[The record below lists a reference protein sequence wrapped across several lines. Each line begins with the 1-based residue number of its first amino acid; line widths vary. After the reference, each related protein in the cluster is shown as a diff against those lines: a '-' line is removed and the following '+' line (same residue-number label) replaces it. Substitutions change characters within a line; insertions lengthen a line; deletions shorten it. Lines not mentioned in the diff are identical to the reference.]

1 MIESKIIDLLD
12 FGDSIQKIEPYKK
25 PYLELYFRFFRT
37 LLKHNS
43 FPIIIYIILIIISFI
58 QILSLSSII
67 LSHKNDIILEILF
80 YLKNIVLLS
89 EIITSGKIFFIFFIC
104 ILILILLDIIL
115 LIIILFTMKVFEF
128 PNLIFI
134 INLIN
139 IIIFY
144 YLIGPIVDI
153 CLMTFW
159 CENGIHKFFYVKCYF
174 NKTHYN
180 YLIISILLLLLYII
194 VSFFF
199 SKYCNEIGYITIN
212 KKEKL
217 TRISNNYEIFCLFS
231 KILIFIFYYIIKA
244 KNDSKIIKLLYQ
256 ASIFFISLIMSIYS
270 YKYVY
275 YNNKIINYIN
285 YFGWS
290 FCSWFSFVSFFKIL
304 FLKNITSFIIIG
316 WIIIFIILYKAFKMK
331 EFILLT
337 EFKIFKITNVK
348 SIETFKN
355 NVLEILSN
363 KNEIKSKILLHGIL
377 KNFEEYHTNKN
388 PEINYLYQ
396 KILNDKYLN
405 HKYSKI
411 DELPLL
417 SIIYILY
424 SIQMD
429 KLSNKDEIIL
439 HMCYFLI
446 NKFSNWAFAIFLAS
460 TIKKSNHMNLYYKYL
475 LTEEIK
481 DSIICK
487 LNRNS
492 NKDSIKYIQI
502 GSVIVY
508 YLYID
513 LFKLK
518 IYDAICNQIDYFE
531 ELKDNN
537 SKEKKI
543 DTFLKNGN
551 CILKKKNEIKM
562 IWGKLIT
569 LNPFSDETF
578 KDYSIYLDSILQDEI
593 LSKEESKKYML
604 LKNNKIEEKLNIYH
618 SMFLFDKSSV
628 IIADGHYSNG
638 KIIYAS
644 PNFPMLFTYNLKE
657 ILNINIEDLL
667 PNVIQPFHKELIE
680 DAIKYSNLNFIFKKQ
695 INSLLKNK
703 NGGLFNIKLF
713 VKPIPNLNY
722 GLTFFIYL
730 QKIIDLNFIIV
741 LDKDLRINGFSQ
753 TNGTGS
759 SFAMDGRY
767 NLSQGLYGYHIGLII
782 PDILTLLE
790 FKNGEFNIIKKNLD
804 LKGYLY
810 QINKIKDIKNKVD
823 IILDKIKSNINDN
836 QIQIEDGFHNINDEF
851 NALIKELNN
860 QNIKAFSIF
869 YKIKMSSFLDEKYK
883 YYRIYINDDIITGN
897 ENNQILKKRF
907 KKTESKITKHL
918 SIISEN
924 SISKQ
929 NKRIKKKINEKT
941 LGNNNIINDNE
952 ISNIEEI
959 NSIIN
964 KDNYKQNEKINNEEK
979 GKINNKYL
987 NSKDFQTSNIYSKF
1001 NKIKLDII
1009 NKKNIYPI
1017 RIMIYLCF
1025 AFSIST
1031 IILMIKYQKSL
1042 EKSFS
1047 SLSTFLDENIFFN
1060 MTKMTI
1066 AVLYITSINIKWQ
1079 LHSCNLTS
1087 LYNMSSLNEEM
1098 LFGNI
1103 YYLGWIKNF
1112 TNNLGKDYKEILLQ
1126 KHDIELRIYGSSKK
1140 EKYRYDFNN
1149 LLTFFINSEINL
1161 LDIYP
1166 SLLIELNTTKEQR
1179 LSPLTKGLNE
1189 LNDLADQTYNFY
1201 ISGIKGFQGEEK
1213 TKKINEIFRNSS
1225 ICFILCGII
1234 LIIIIIIF
1242 IIYILILN
1250 SIESF
1255 FVNKLLNFNS
1265 NNFDNYIKQLD
1276 EIKKKFGN
1284 DNNEEEE
1291 KEDMNIN
1298 GVSTK
1303 NLKFDEKNKESDK
1316 MKPLKKEKIIY
1327 NKNDKKQ
1334 SKMIKQRRNKIKL
1347 MKSYFIKYNLFFGM
1361 KILLIMLLSLFYYII
1376 SIFLEN
1382 NQKNEFLMFDTIND
1396 SMIGILKESYDN
1408 FISMKRQL
1416 ELFENN
1422 LTNCKI
1428 DNKKDRYIMKLPL
1441 ITDIKSQNFG
1451 NYLIEIASGSGYNSK
1466 TLSNLTELFK
1476 GDACKLFSNNKE
1488 EYSLCDSFFNGILTE
1503 GMEQTLIK
1511 MVGVIGEILEELKSV
1526 NTGGRTFNEIIM
1538 SSSFISYELFIEFYY
1553 QKAYRLIDE
1562 IFWKLRNE
1570 KVKSIFKAIKILL
1583 SVYIN
1588 ITFFLLLLLFYFIF
1602 KERNIFN
1609 SFLNFICIIPSKYI
1623 LEDKKFLEEI
1633 VKIGSNYF

>member
-1 MIESKIIDLLD
+1 
-12 FGDSIQKIEPYKK
+12 
-25 PYLELYFRFFRT
+25 
-37 LLKHNS
+37 
-43 FPIIIYIILIIISFI
+43 
-58 QILSLSSII
+58 
-67 LSHKNDIILEILF
+67 
-80 YLKNIVLLS
+80 
-89 EIITSGKIFFIFFIC
+89 
-104 ILILILLDIIL
+104 
-115 LIIILFTMKVFEF
+115 
-128 PNLIFI
+128 
-134 INLIN
+134 
-139 IIIFY
+139 
-144 YLIGPIVDI
+144 
-153 CLMTFW
+153 
-159 CENGIHKFFYVKCYF
+159 
-174 NKTHYN
+174 
-180 YLIISILLLLLYII
+180 
-194 VSFFF
+194 
-199 SKYCNEIGYITIN
+199 
-212 KKEKL
+212 
-217 TRISNNYEIFCLFS
+217 
-231 KILIFIFYYIIKA
+231 
-244 KNDSKIIKLLYQ
+244 
-256 ASIFFISLIMSIYS
+256 
-270 YKYVY
+270 
-275 YNNKIINYIN
+275 
-285 YFGWS
+285 
-290 FCSWFSFVSFFKIL
+290 
-304 FLKNITSFIIIG
+304 
-316 WIIIFIILYKAFKMK
+316 
-331 EFILLT
+331 
-337 EFKIFKITNVK
+337 
-348 SIETFKN
+348 
-355 NVLEILSN
+355 
-363 KNEIKSKILLHGIL
+363 
-377 KNFEEYHTNKN
+377 
-388 PEINYLYQ
+388 
-396 KILNDKYLN
+396 
-405 HKYSKI
+405 
-411 DELPLL
+411 
-417 SIIYILY
+417 
-424 SIQMD
+424 
-429 KLSNKDEIIL
+429 
-439 HMCYFLI
+439 
-446 NKFSNWAFAIFLAS
+446 
-460 TIKKSNHMNLYYKYL
+460 
-475 LTEEIK
+475 
-481 DSIICK
+481 
-487 LNRNS
+487 
-492 NKDSIKYIQI
+492 
-502 GSVIVY
+502 
-508 YLYID
+508 
-513 LFKLK
+513 
-518 IYDAICNQIDYFE
+518 
-531 ELKDNN
+531 
-537 SKEKKI
+537 
-543 DTFLKNGN
+543 
-551 CILKKKNEIKM
+551 
-562 IWGKLIT
+562 
-569 LNPFSDETF
+569 
-578 KDYSIYLDSILQDEI
+578 
-593 LSKEESKKYML
+593 
-604 LKNNKIEEKLNIYH
+604 
-618 SMFLFDKSSV
+618 
-628 IIADGHYSNG
+628 
-638 KIIYAS
+638 
-644 PNFPMLFTYNLKE
+644 
-657 ILNINIEDLL
+657 
-667 PNVIQPFHKELIE
+667 
-680 DAIKYSNLNFIFKKQ
+680 
-695 INSLLKNK
+695 
-703 NGGLFNIKLF
+703 
-713 VKPIPNLNY
+713 
-722 GLTFFIYL
+722 
-730 QKIIDLNFIIV
+730 
-741 LDKDLRINGFSQ
+741 
-753 TNGTGS
+753 
-759 SFAMDGRY
+759 
-767 NLSQGLYGYHIGLII
+767 
-782 PDILTLLE
+782 
-790 FKNGEFNIIKKNLD
+790 
-804 LKGYLY
+804 
-810 QINKIKDIKNKVD
+810 
-823 IILDKIKSNINDN
+823 
-836 QIQIEDGFHNINDEF
+836 
-851 NALIKELNN
+851 
-860 QNIKAFSIF
+860 
-869 YKIKMSSFLDEKYK
+869 
-883 YYRIYINDDIITGN
+883 
-897 ENNQILKKRF
+897 
-907 KKTESKITKHL
+907 
-918 SIISEN
+918 
-924 SISKQ
+924 
-929 NKRIKKKINEKT
+929 
-941 LGNNNIINDNE
+941 
-952 ISNIEEI
+952 
-959 NSIIN
+959 
-964 KDNYKQNEKINNEEK
+964 
-979 GKINNKYL
+979 
-987 NSKDFQTSNIYSKF
+987 
-1001 NKIKLDII
+1001 
-1009 NKKNIYPI
+1009 
-1017 RIMIYLCF
+1017 MIYLCF

-1161 LDIYP
+1161 LNIYP

-1201 ISGIKGFQGEEK
+1201 FSGIKGFQGEEK

-1428 DNKKDRYIMKLPL
+1428 DNKKDRHIMKLPL
-1441 ITDIKSQNFG
+1441 ITDIKSQNLG

-1476 GDACKLFSNNKE
+1476 GDACKLFSNNEE